1 VETLRERINSG
12 LAEARR
18 KGVVLGRPKGTTL
31 AADTFVLKHKDI
43 VRQLKAGNSV
53 RNTAK
58 IIGKGV
64 STVQR
69 VKAAIQSS
77 LGSSGFA

>member
-1 VETLRERINSG
+1 MARAEVELLRERIMSG

-18 KGVVLGRPKGTTL
+18 KGVRLGRPVGTRLPPKDLTR
-31 AADTFVLKHKDI
+31 KHTDI
-43 VRQLKAGNSV
+43 VRRLREGHSV

-58 IIGKGV
+58 ICEKGM

-69 VKAAIQSS
+69 VKAAMNI
-77 LGSSGFA
+77 AAR